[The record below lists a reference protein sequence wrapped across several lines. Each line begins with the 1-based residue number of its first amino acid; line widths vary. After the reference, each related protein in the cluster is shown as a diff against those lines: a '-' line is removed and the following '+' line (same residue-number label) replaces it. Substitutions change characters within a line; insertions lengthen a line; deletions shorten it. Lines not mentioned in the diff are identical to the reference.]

1 MNGHLI
7 DVAIAV
13 IVLELVVL
21 LSLRRKTGTGLR
33 PLDLIGQLSAGVCL
47 LFAVRCAVTGADYRW
62 TLLFLSASFPA
73 HVFDL
78 ARRARHARDAR
89 DTKEARAAA

>member
-7 DVAIAV
+7 DIAIAV

-21 LSLRRKTGTGLR
+21 LSIRQKTRAGLR

-47 LFAVRCAVTGADYRW
+47 LLAVRCAVTGADYRW
-62 TLLFLSASFPA
+62 TLFFLSASFPA
-73 HVFDL
+73 HLFDL
-78 ARRARHARDAR
+78 TRRAR
-89 DTKEARAAA
+89 AALPS